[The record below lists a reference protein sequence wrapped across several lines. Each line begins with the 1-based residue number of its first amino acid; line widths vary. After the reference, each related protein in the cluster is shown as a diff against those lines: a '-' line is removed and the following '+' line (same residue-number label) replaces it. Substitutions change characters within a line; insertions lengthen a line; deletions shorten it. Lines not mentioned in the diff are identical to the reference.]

1 MRRKT
6 ARHVT
11 ALLLSPS
18 LLEIIVGFVLFAGTS
33 VYLVVAA
40 TLKGNSMADYMNI
53 VIAES
58 DGAWQPFRSQAFEQ
72 LSEKINSSP
81 MLADITVFFTW
92 AVVGFLVYYLI
103 SFIWQLISKEL
114 RFFETLSS
122 PQAHRRLLIREALLT
137 LLVRLGATV
146 ALLVLAGFVRDFVL
160 PEFLTLTYSVL
171 SLPPLQAALSFS
183 AGIILLLLSLHVLVI
198 LARILLLR
206 TRIFFT
212 KYSITD

>member
-6 ARHVT
+6 ARHIT

-33 VYLVVAA
+33 VYLIVAA
-40 TLKGNSMADYMNI
+40 TLQGNSMTEYMNI

-58 DGAWQPFRSQAFEQ
+58 SESWQPFHSPAFEQ
-72 LSEKINSSP
+72 LNEKINSSAA
-81 MLADITVFFTW
+81 LADITVFFTW
-92 AVVGFLVYYLI
+92 AIIGFLAYYLI
-103 SFIWQLISKEL
+103 SFVWQLITKEL
-114 RFFETLSS
+114 RFFEELAS
-122 PQAHRRLLIREALLT
+122 PQAHRRLLIKDALLT
-137 LLVRLGATV
+137 LLVRLGATA
-146 ALLVLAGFVRDFVL
+146 ALLGLAGFVRDFVL

-183 AGIILLLLSLHVLVI
+183 AGIVLLLLSLHALVVLT
-198 LARILLLR
+198 RILLLR

>member
-6 ARHVT
+6 ARHIT

-18 LLEIIVGFVLFAGTS
+18 LLEIIMGFVVFASTS
-33 VYLVVAA
+33 VYLVIAA
-40 TLKGNSMADYMNI
+40 TLQENNMADYMNI

-58 DGAWQPFRSQAFEQ
+58 GGAWQPFHSPAFEQ
-72 LSEKINSSP
+72 LSEKINSSTV
-81 MLADITVFFTW
+81 LADATVFFIW
-92 AVVGFLVYYLI
+92 AIMGFLVYYLI
-103 SFIWQLISKEL
+103 SFVAQLVSKEL
-114 RFFETLSS
+114 RFFEELSS
-122 PQAHRRLLIREALLT
+122 PRAHRRALIKDALLT

-146 ALLVLAGFVRDFVL
+146 ALLGLASFVRDFVL
-160 PEFLTLTYSVL
+160 PEFLTLTYSAL
-171 SLPPLQAALSFS
+171 SLPPIQATLSFS

-198 LARILLLR
+198 LTRILLMR

>member
-6 ARHVT
+6 PRHIA

-18 LLEIIVGFVLFAGTS
+18 LLEIIVGFVVFAGTS
-33 VYLVVAA
+33 VYLIVAA

-53 VIAES
+53 VVTES
-58 DGAWQPFRSQAFEQ
+58 SGTWQPFRSPAFEQ
-72 LSEKINSSP
+72 LNEKINGSP
-81 MLADITVFFTW
+81 ALADISVFFTW
-92 AVVGFLVYYLI
+92 AIIGFLAYYLI
-103 SFIWQLISKEL
+103 SFVTQLVSKEL
-114 RFFETLSS
+114 RFFEELAS

-146 ALLVLAGFVRDFVL
+146 ALLGLAGFARDFVL

-183 AGIILLLLSLHVLVI
+183 AGIALLLLSLHALVI

>member
-6 ARHVT
+6 PKHIA

-18 LLEIIVGFVLFAGTS
+18 ILEIIVGFVLFAGTS
-33 VYLVVAA
+33 VYLIVTA

-58 DGAWQPFRSQAFEQ
+58 SGTWQPFRSTAFEQ
-72 LSEKINSSP
+72 LSEKLNSNAA
-81 MLADITVFFTW
+81 LADISVFFIW
-92 AVVGFLVYYLI
+92 AIVGFLVYYLI
-103 SFIWQLISKEL
+103 SFVTQLVSKEL
-114 RFFETLSS
+114 RFFEELAS
-122 PQAHRRLLIREALLT
+122 PEAHRRLLIRDALLT
-137 LLVRLGATV
+137 LLVRVGATV
-146 ALLVLAGFVRDFVL
+146 ALLSLAGFMRDFVL

-183 AGIILLLLSLHVLVI
+183 AGILLLLLSLHALVI